1 MRGGAPKVS
10 IPLVGKVPLGDIPSL
25 HKLAD
30 MGKHKHSDKLSGKN
44 GERRVYLIG
53 PGSALARDVTP
64 KEMGF
69 KAYNLARMAAIGMPV
84 PAAFVLCT
92 AFCRDYY
99 AAKSSLPEGFREL
112 LRGNLRE
119 LERLSGLSFGGERRP
134 LLVSVRSGAAVSMP
148 GMLDTVLNVG
158 LNDATVTGLVRMT
171 GNPRLAWDSYRRL
184 IQSFAEVVHGAK
196 PEAFD
201 RALARR
207 IKAAH
212 IASASELD
220 FMALRE
226 LATESL
232 ELYREL
238 TGENFPQSPVEQLA
252 AAAEAVFRSW
262 SGKKA
267 REYRR
272 IHQLQG
278 ASGTAVCVQ
287 TMVYGNSGGTSGS
300 GVAFTRDPATGEN
313 VLYMDF
319 LFNAQGDD
327 VVSGRHEVGDRAQI
341 GALLPEVLLQIESVR
356 KRLETEF
363 GDLQEFEFTVQDK
376 QLFMLQT
383 RSGKRTPLA
392 ALRVAVEMVAEG
404 LLEPAAALARLDG
417 YKLESIVT
425 EAVRAKNG
433 QAPLAR
439 AISAGV
445 GVAVGEITLDSE
457 TARRRAAAGKAV
469 ILVREDTS
477 TEDVSGIAAA
487 AGILTA
493 RGGRT
498 AHAAVVARQMGKVCL
513 VGCRELVIDLGKRSC
528 SIGGKVLREA
538 QVISLDGGGGGIYA
552 GAVEIVRAKPD
563 KHLAEVASWRAR
575 LPAPATRPA
584 SRRRS

>member
-1 MRGGAPKVS
+1 MASNKRRGAKG
-10 IPLVGKVPLGDIPSL
+10 
-25 HKLAD
+25 
-30 MGKHKHSDKLSGKN
+30 

-53 PGSALARDVTP
+53 AGAALAAGASP
-64 KEMGF
+64 EEMGF
-69 KAYNLARMAAIGMPV
+69 KAYNLARMATIGMPV
-84 PAAFVLCT
+84 PAAFVLST

-99 AAKSSLPEGFREL
+99 AAKSALPEGFRDL

-158 LNDATVTGLVRMT
+158 LNDATVAGLVRMT

-196 PEAFD
+196 PDAFD
-201 RALARR
+201 EALARQL
-207 IKAAH
+207 KAARL
-212 IASASELD
+212 ASASELD
-220 FMALRE
+220 FVALRE
-226 LATESL
+226 LATDSL
-232 ELYREL
+232 ERYREL
-238 TGENFPQSPVEQLA
+238 TGESFPQAPQDQLTA
-252 AAAEAVFRSW
+252 AVEAVFRSW
-262 SGKKA
+262 SA
-267 REYRR
+267 RKSLEYRR
-272 IHQLQG
+272 IHRLQG

-313 VLYMDF
+313 ALYMDF

-341 GALLPEVLLQIESVR
+341 GALLPEVMKQIEAMR

-363 GDLQEFEFTVQDK
+363 GDLQEFEFTVQNG

-383 RSGKRTPLA
+383 RNGKRTPLA
-392 ALRVAVEMVAEG
+392 ALRIAVEMVAEG
-404 LLEPAAALARLDG
+404 LVGPAAALKRLNG
-417 YKLESIVT
+417 YKLEAIQTESIRV
-425 EAVRAKNG
+425 KDG

-439 AISAGV
+439 AISAGA
-445 GVAVGEITLDSE
+445 GVAVGEIALDSE
-457 TARRRAAAGKAV
+457 AARRRAAAGKSV

-477 TEDVSGIAAA
+477 TEDVTGIASA

-513 VGCRELVIDLGKRSC
+513 VGCRELAVDLAKRSC
-528 SIGGKVLREA
+528 SIGGKVLREGQA
-538 QVISLDGGGGGIYA
+538 ISLDGGAGGIYS
-552 GAVEIVRAKPD
+552 GAVEIVRAKPERD
-563 KHLAEVASWRAR
+563 LAAVASWRRKSPPPRRAPKAR
-575 LPAPATRPA
+575 ATR
-584 SRRRS
+584 

>member
-1 MRGGAPKVS
+1 
-10 IPLVGKVPLGDIPSL
+10 
-25 HKLAD
+25 
-30 MGKHKHSDKLSGKN
+30 MGKRKHGHKVAGKE

-84 PAAFVLCT
+84 PAAFVLST
-92 AFCRDYY
+92 VFCRDYY
-99 AAKSSLPEGFREL
+99 AAKGKLPEGFREL

-119 LERLSGLSFGGERRP
+119 LERLSSLSFGGERRP

-158 LNDATVTGLVRMT
+158 LNDATVAGLVRMT

-196 PEAFD
+196 SDAFHQ
-201 RALARR
+201 ALGRQL
-207 IKAAH
+207 KAARL
-212 IASASELD
+212 ASASELD
-220 FMALRE
+220 FMALRQ
-226 LATESL
+226 LSTDYL
-232 ELYREL
+232 GIYREL
-238 TGENFPQSPVEQLA
+238 TGESFPQAPLDQLTA
-252 AAAEAVFRSW
+252 ATEAVFRSW

-272 IHQLQG
+272 IHHLQSV
-278 ASGTAVCVQ
+278 SGTAVCVQ

-341 GALLPEVLLQIESVR
+341 GALLPEVMLQIEAMR

-363 GDLQEFEFTVQDK
+363 GDLQEFEFTVQNG

-392 ALRVAVEMVAEG
+392 ALRIAVEMVAEG
-404 LLEPAAALARLDG
+404 QLEPEVALKRLDG
-417 YKLESIVT
+417 CKLDAIVT
-425 EAVRAKNG
+425 ESIRAKDG

-445 GVAVGEITLDSE
+445 GVAVGEIALDSE
-457 TARRRAAAGKAV
+457 TARRRAAGSKAV

-477 TEDVSGIAAA
+477 TEDVSGIAGA

-513 VGCRELVIDLGKRSC
+513 VGCRELVIDIGKRSC
-528 SIGGKVLREA
+528 SIGGKVLREG

-552 GAVEIVRAKPD
+552 GAVEIVRAKPER
-563 KHLAEVASWRAR
+563 HLAEVASWRAR
-575 LPAPATRPA
+575 PTSSAMRPA
-584 SRRRS
+584 RARRS

>member
-1 MRGGAPKVS
+1 MRGP
-10 IPLVGKVPLGDIPSL
+10 IPSYRNW
-25 HKLAD
+25 AS
-30 MGKHKHSDKLSGKN
+30 MAKHKHHDKASN
-44 GERRVYLIG
+44 REGERRVYLIG
-53 PGSALARDVTP
+53 PGSAIARDVTP

-69 KAYNLARMAAIGMPV
+69 KAYNLARMATIGMPV
-84 PAAFVLCT
+84 PAAFVLST
-92 AFCRDYY
+92 VFCRDYY
-99 AAKSSLPEGFREL
+99 AAKGALPEGFREL

-196 PEAFD
+196 PDAFD
-201 RALARR
+201 QALASKL
-207 IKAAH
+207 KAAH
-212 IASASELD
+212 VASAAELD
-220 FMALRE
+220 FRDLRDLANDALER
-226 LATESL
+226 
-232 ELYREL
+232 YRGL
-238 TGENFPQSPVEQLA
+238 TGESFPQAPLDQLA
-252 AAAEAVFRSW
+252 AAVEAVFRSW
-262 SGKKA
+262 SRKKA
-267 REYRR
+267 LEYRR
-272 IHQLQG
+272 IHHLQS

-313 VLYMDF
+313 ALYMDF

-341 GALLPEVLLQIESVR
+341 GALLPEVMLQIEAMR

-363 GDLQEFEFTVQDK
+363 GDLQEFEFTVQNG

-404 LLEPAAALARLDG
+404 LLDPASALKRLDG
-417 YKLESIVT
+417 YKLEAIVT
-425 EAVRAKNG
+425 ESIRTKNG
-433 QAPLAR
+433 QALLAR

-445 GVAVGEITLDSE
+445 GVAVGEIALDSE

-469 ILVREDTS
+469 ILVREDTA

-498 AHAAVVARQMGKVCL
+498 AHAAVIARQMGKVCL
-513 VGCRELVIDLGKRSC
+513 VGCRELAIDLGRRSC
-528 SIGGKVLREA
+528 NIGGKALREG
-538 QVISLDGGGGGIYA
+538 QLISLDGGGGGIYA
-552 GAVEIVRAKPD
+552 GAVEIVRAKPE
-563 KHLAEVASWRAR
+563 KHLAELASWRAR
-575 LPAPATRPA
+575 SGVSAARPG
-584 SRRRS
+584 SRRRA